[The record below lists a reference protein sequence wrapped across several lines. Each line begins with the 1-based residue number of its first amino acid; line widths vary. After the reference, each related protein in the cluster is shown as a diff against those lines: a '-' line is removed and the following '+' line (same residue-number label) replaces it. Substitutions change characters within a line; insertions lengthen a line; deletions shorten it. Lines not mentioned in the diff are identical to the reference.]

1 MHDTIETTSLTQDVF
16 VAEHGDMFLTCHGAG
31 DQLECNNATMYQ
43 LNQHHR
49 RVRLLVSREV
59 LRLASPVFANMLI
72 YTIEGDE
79 WDIRLALGEN
89 MLDFCRVLHKRYDQL
104 SQTIDEVSLYRMA
117 LLANKYKATAAVRPF
132 AVSTIKNL
140 IEITDQRGL
149 LSLLVSAHLLSLPG
163 LFAELSSEIVLRSKG
178 RVELGMLHLDFP
190 RSFTDKYEDVLADRS
205 ASELSFVFESLQST
219 LAYFHSQ
226 TRRIVERWMFDVL
239 DYNGRLAG
247 DCATHCTA
255 AQQYN
260 FDFTKLLCS
269 RGLWP
274 STKLATLSLDE
285 VFNTF
290 RKDMANPCSFLHLDP
305 VPCCNACYVCKAPSI
320 MELAEALRAQEMHVR
335 ELLPKPCLHCV
346 VQSVQLG
353 LPISTQYGWSDC
365 LKHRHATETDPELE
379 DRCAMLSRQ

>member
-1 MHDTIETTSLTQDVF
+1 MRYPLT
-16 VAEHGDMFLTCHGAG
+16 
-31 DQLECNNATMYQ
+31 
-43 LNQHHR
+43 
-49 RVRLLVSREV
+49 
-59 LRLASPVFANMLI
+59 P
-72 YTIEGDE
+72 
-79 WDIRLALGEN
+79 
-89 MLDFCRVLHKRYDQL
+89 
-104 SQTIDEVSLYRMA
+104 
-117 LLANKYKATAAVRPF
+117 
-132 AVSTIKNL
+132 
-140 IEITDQRGL
+140 
-149 LSLLVSAHLLSLPG
+149 SA
-163 LFAELSSEIVLRSKG
+163 
-178 RVELGMLHLDFP
+178 
-190 RSFTDKYEDVLADRS
+190 
-205 ASELSFVFESLQST
+205 ESLQST